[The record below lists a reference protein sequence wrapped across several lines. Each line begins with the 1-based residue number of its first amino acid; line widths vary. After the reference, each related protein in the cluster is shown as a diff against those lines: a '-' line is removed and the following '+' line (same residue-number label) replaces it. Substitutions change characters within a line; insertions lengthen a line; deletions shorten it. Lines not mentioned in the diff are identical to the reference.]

1 MLTNREPDWN
11 IDDLTDT
18 EIYDAICYLEPAPT
32 TAAEQDSGDQD
43 QGDGVVI
50 CVCLYIAL
58 GGLLGLPVV
67 LLEMMR
73 FCGRAKKM
81 RLIADLWTGEHLR
94 TSGHLR
100 LAVTLVALNT
110 FNRFVT
116 RMTHELR

>member
-11 IDDLTDT
+11 INDLTDT

-81 RLIADLWTGEHLR
+81 RLIADLWTRRAARCNSRRSQHFQPVR
-94 TSGHLR
+94 HP
-100 LAVTLVALNT
+100 
-110 FNRFVT
+110 
-116 RMTHELR
+116 